1 MTIWSAER
9 GEQQRRPPEPDL
21 GQAADSPAR
30 ERHRHERQN
39 DREHQEHA
47 LVSTYSG
54 GSCCDI
60 SSGEFKEGSRPP
72 ETTDQHFT
80 EEGSAMK
87 ARYVRI
93 ALLVGSLM
101 ALAVAIGA
109 PHKVLGARHSLGA
122 APPRR
127 LRLGTRRRAS

>member
-1 MTIWSAER
+1 MPVTRVVPAGHHHQDDDLEHER

-39 DREHQEHA
+39 DREYQEHA
-47 LVSTYSG
+47 LVSTYCG

-60 SSGEFKEGSRPP
+60 CPGSSRKAADRPKQR
-72 ETTDQHFT
+72 DQHFT

-101 ALAVAIGA
+101 ALAVALGA
-109 PHKVLGARHSLGA
+109 PQKG
-122 APPRR
+122 
-127 LRLGTRRRAS
+127 